1 MPVLDW
7 LTVGLPTRGTLFFI
21 ENPKPKQMNEYLRN
35 KILSL
40 RQQRIDQNLM
50 PVSVPYIDIIAG
62 EKQDEIKKMLR
73 EAYDAKEIIIQRTL
87 NSLLIDIKPSQ

>member
-1 MPVLDW
+1 
-7 LTVGLPTRGTLFFI
+7 
-21 ENPKPKQMNEYLRN
+21 MNEYLRN

-50 PVSVPYIDIIAG
+50 PVSVPYLDIIAG

-73 EAYDAKEIIIQRTL
+73 EAYDAKEIIIQRTI
-87 NSLLIDIKPSQ
+87 NSLLIDFKPSQ

>member
-1 MPVLDW
+1 
-7 LTVGLPTRGTLFFI
+7 
-21 ENPKPKQMNEYLRN
+21 MNEYLRN
-35 KILSL
+35 RILSL
-40 RQQRIDQNLM
+40 RQQRIEQNLM

-87 NSLLIDIKPSQ
+87 NSLLIDIKPSK

>member
-1 MPVLDW
+1 
-7 LTVGLPTRGTLFFI
+7 
-21 ENPKPKQMNEYLRN
+21 MNEYLRN
-35 KILSL
+35 RILSL
-40 RQQRIDQNLM
+40 RQQRIEQNLM

-62 EKQDEIKKMLR
+62 EKQDEVKKMLR

>member
-1 MPVLDW
+1 MS
-7 LTVGLPTRGTLFFI
+7 RSLFFK
-21 ENPKPKQMNEYLRN
+21 NLKQMNEYLRN

-40 RQQRIDQNLM
+40 RKQRIEQNLM
-50 PVSVPYIDIIAG
+50 PVSVPYLDLIAG

-73 EAYDAKEIIIQRTL
+73 EAYDAREIIIQRTL

>member
-1 MPVLDW
+1 
-7 LTVGLPTRGTLFFI
+7 
-21 ENPKPKQMNEYLRN
+21 MNEYLRN
-35 KILSL
+35 RILSL
-40 RQQRIDQNLM
+40 RQQRIEQNLM

-87 NSLLIDIKPSQ
+87 NSLLIDIKPFL

>member
-1 MPVLDW
+1 
-7 LTVGLPTRGTLFFI
+7 
-21 ENPKPKQMNEYLRN
+21 MNEYLRN

-40 RQQRIDQNLM
+40 RKQRIEQNLM
-50 PVSVPYIDIIAG
+50 PVSVPYLDLIAG

-73 EAYDAKEIIIQRTL
+73 EAYDAKEIIIKRTL

>member
-1 MPVLDW
+1 
-7 LTVGLPTRGTLFFI
+7 
-21 ENPKPKQMNEYLRN
+21 MNEYLRN

-40 RQQRIDQNLM
+40 RKQRIEQNLM
-50 PVSVPYIDIIAG
+50 PVSVPYLDIIAG

-73 EAYDAKEIIIQRTL
+73 EAYDAKEIIIKRTL

>member
-1 MPVLDW
+1 MIYGIIQS
-7 LTVGLPTRGTLFFI
+7 LTPSRDEPESFFFK
-21 ENPKPKQMNEYLRN
+21 NPKQMNEYLRN

-40 RQQRIDQNLM
+40 RKQRIEQNLM
-50 PVSVPYIDIIAG
+50 PVSVPYLDLIAG

-73 EAYDAKEIIIQRTL
+73 EAYDAKEIIIKRTL

>member
-1 MPVLDW
+1 M
-7 LTVGLPTRGTLFFI
+7 GLNPTAGT
-21 ENPKPKQMNEYLRN
+21 KMNEYLRN

>member
-1 MPVLDW
+1 
-7 LTVGLPTRGTLFFI
+7 
-21 ENPKPKQMNEYLRN
+21 MNEYLRN
-35 KILSL
+35 RILSL
-40 RQQRIDQNLM
+40 RQQRIEQNLM

-62 EKQDEIKKMLR
+62 EKQDEMKQMLR

>member
-1 MPVLDW
+1 MTPSRDE
-7 LTVGLPTRGTLFFI
+7 PESFFK
-21 ENPKPKQMNEYLRN
+21 NPKQMNEYLRN
-35 KILSL
+35 RILSL
-40 RQQRIDQNLM
+40 RQQRIEQNLM

-62 EKQDEIKKMLR
+62 EKQDEMKQMLR

>member
-1 MPVLDW
+1 
-7 LTVGLPTRGTLFFI
+7 
-21 ENPKPKQMNEYLRN
+21 MNEYLRN
-35 KILSL
+35 RILSL
-40 RQQRIDQNLM
+40 RQQRIEQNLM

-87 NSLLIDIKPSQ
+87 NSLLIDIKPSL

>member
-1 MPVLDW
+1 MIYGIIQS
-7 LTVGLPTRGTLFFI
+7 LTPSRDEPESFFLK
-21 ENPKPKQMNEYLRN
+21 NPKQMNEYLRN

-50 PVSVPYIDIIAG
+50 PVSVPYLDLIAG

-73 EAYDAKEIIIQRTL
+73 EAYDAREIIIQRTL

>member
-1 MPVLDW
+1 MD
-7 LTVGLPTRGTLFFI
+7 
-21 ENPKPKQMNEYLRN
+21 EYLRK

-40 RQQRIDQNLM
+40 RQQRVEQNLM
-50 PVSVPYIDIIAG
+50 PVSVPYLDLIAG

-73 EAYDAKEIIIQRTL
+73 EAYDAKEIIIQRTI

>member
-1 MPVLDW
+1 MN
-7 LTVGLPTRGTLFFI
+7 
-21 ENPKPKQMNEYLRN
+21 EMNEYLRN

-73 EAYDAKEIIIQRTL
+73 EAYNAKEIIIQRTI